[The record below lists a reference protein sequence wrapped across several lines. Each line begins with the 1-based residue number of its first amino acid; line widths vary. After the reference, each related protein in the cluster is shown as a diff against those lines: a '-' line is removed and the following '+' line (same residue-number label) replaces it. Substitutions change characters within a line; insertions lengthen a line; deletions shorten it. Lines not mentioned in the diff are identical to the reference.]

1 MGIMGR
7 FKEFRVTDP
16 AELEDVARSLMD
28 AFPNQRVFAFF
39 GPMGV
44 GKTTFIQAIC
54 RVLGA
59 TDQASSPTFSI
70 VNHYMTSTGD
80 SLYHLDFYRIKS
92 MEEAFDLGYED
103 YFYSGNYCFIEW
115 PEKIET
121 LLPDDCLAIHM
132 QDDRGIRVI
141 RTGANGLSEP
151 ENHLPGF
158 SDHFSQQTD

>member
-1 MGIMGR
+1 MGTI
-7 FKEFRVTDP
+7 KEFRVMDP
-16 AELEDVARSLMD
+16 AELEDVARSLID

-54 RVLGA
+54 RVLEA

-70 VNHYMTSTGD
+70 VNHYMTSAGD
-80 SLYHLDFYRIKS
+80 SLYHFDFYRINS

-115 PEKIET
+115 PEKVET
-121 LLPDDCLAIHM
+121 LLPDDCLAVNM
-132 QDDRGIRVI
+132 QDDHGKRIIRIGKSPAGV
-141 RTGANGLSEP
+141 
-151 ENHLPGF
+151 F
-158 SDHFSQQTD
+158 